1 MTVKKSLQ
9 EVSRSINGDARTD
22 PQPLFKVSVVLDHN
36 RVEFRPT
43 MIKLTQT
50 VNLVSKDLIT
60 TIACIPCLADVL
72 VKAQKARAAAAA
84 LASEEEGANGRRTV
98 AKGAAA
104 AAPAADED
112 GKAAAEE
119 GGEGEGGDGG
129 KAAEEGALVV
139 DAGPA
144 EPEKETFYDR
154 ISNDEDILKILVQI
168 MNGMSASATE
178 LQKYLSQWDKYKPLW
193 EMDKDAFIRRYAK
206 ASRPL
211 SQYDIDITRYK
222 DQQSDIVE
230 EDLNMTIN
238 FIKIESSLLKA
249 TLTDHCVQWQNKLLK
264 LLNDNALQE
273 LKSIQ
278 GMFKE
283 NTETLESHSQTLEE
297 LGNKINLHKGCN
309 AAQGETE
316 ARFEPVE
323 EMYKVLARFEVPP
336 TEEEQLL
343 KESLRPNWALYQEML
358 VTADATLK
366 NGKQTMRR
374 DLENSVDQFQASV
387 QETRK
392 EALQKLPYSADFP
405 TAKAFD
411 KMEEFQDKLA
421 AMQEREE
428 ALKPGLAIFDIE
440 APQHVEQK
448 ELERD
453 LAMLGKAWS
462 STKDWDGNWKQW
474 KDGKFGDLDVD
485 NMELTAAQYVKS
497 LTKLGREIK
506 SFNRGGNW
514 KVVEALDEKVKQ
526 FRQTMPLIQNLKN
539 PAIRERHW
547 DQLHKEINKDF
558 DPHGDDFTLEKVF
571 TLGLHLHSEFVGT
584 MSSNANKE
592 LAIETALGEIEEAW
606 RGIDIELAPFKEVY
620 YKIKTTEDLF
630 TQLEDNQVAL
640 STMKASRFY
649 LSFEEKITKW
659 EAALSTISEVVE
671 MIMTVMR
678 QWMYLESIFMSSE
691 DIRHQ
696 LPRETV
702 LFDQV
707 NTSYK
712 ETMER
717 MVQVTFRFVLSRG
730 CHFVAT
736 ICCFMCLSFFVC
748 LAEPFFVLE

>member
-1 MTVKKSLQ
+1 MKECRKHCADLHAIVQTFKVNRDLIERNCRRIATTLLINIEKNYVYEEGVFEQRQSEHRGAVRQTMEDSHAMIKDTMLHMYDHFKDDPPSIQRHWNHFIAGVDKNVSDALHMTVKKSLQ

-98 AKGAAA
+98 AKGAVA

-112 GKAAAEE
+112 GKAATEE

-129 KAAEEGALVV
+129 KVAAEEGALVA

-222 DQQSDIVE
+222 DQQNDIVE

-278 GMFKE
+278 SMFKE

-323 EMYKVLARFEVPP
+323 EMY
-336 TEEEQLL
+336 
-343 KESLRPNWALYQEML
+343 
-358 VTADATLK
+358 
-366 NGKQTMRR
+366 
-374 DLENSVDQFQASV
+374 
-387 QETRK
+387 
-392 EALQKLPYSADFP
+392 
-405 TAKAFD
+405 D
-411 KMEEFQDKLA
+411 KD
-421 AMQEREE
+421 
-428 ALKPGLAIFDIE
+428 
-440 APQHVEQK
+440 
-448 ELERD
+448 
-453 LAMLGKAWS
+453 
-462 STKDWDGNWKQW
+462 
-474 KDGKFGDLDVD
+474 
-485 NMELTAAQYVKS
+485 
-497 LTKLGREIK
+497 
-506 SFNRGGNW
+506 SFTYN
-514 KVVEALDEKVKQ
+514 
-526 FRQTMPLIQNLKN
+526 IQC
-539 PAIRERHW
+539 
-547 DQLHKEINKDF
+547 
-558 DPHGDDFTLEKVF
+558 
-571 TLGLHLHSEFVGT
+571 
-584 MSSNANKE
+584 
-592 LAIETALGEIEEAW
+592 GEICTLTNEH
-606 RGIDIELAPFKEVY
+606 FH
-620 YKIKTTEDLF
+620 TE
-630 TQLEDNQVAL
+630 
-640 STMKASRFY
+640 
-649 LSFEEKITKW
+649 I
-659 EAALSTISEVVE
+659 
-671 MIMTVMR
+671 
-678 QWMYLESIFMSSE
+678 
-691 DIRHQ
+691 
-696 LPRETV
+696 
-702 LFDQV
+702 
-707 NTSYK
+707 
-712 ETMER
+712 
-717 MVQVTFRFVLSRG
+717 
-730 CHFVAT
+730 
-736 ICCFMCLSFFVC
+736 
-748 LAEPFFVLE
+748 